1 MSFINKIID
10 NQRELNSKETVLI
23 DDHGDE
29 MIILKA
35 KTNVLINEL
44 SEINSELEEVKKEI
58 DNAS

>member
-1 MSFINKIID
+1 MLSKLINS
-10 NQRELNSKETVLI
+10 QRELLNKETVLI

-44 SEINSELEEVKKEI
+44 SEINSELEKVKKEI